1 MNDHV
6 AEPFRSILNA
16 AIRPEPIEA
25 PLPVTVRDLR
35 KYRRIESDVMQE
47 LAEELTDAGH
57 SIDAGTL
64 AWAYNLARFK
74 IRRRVERE
82 GK

>member
-1 MNDHV
+1 MSDLHSHI
-6 AEPFRSILNA
+6 A
-16 AIRPEPIEA
+16 PEPIEA

-35 KYRRIESDVMQE
+35 KYRRIESDVFAS

-57 SIDAGTL
+57 AIDAGSL
-64 AWAYNLARFK
+64 AWAYHMAQFK
-74 IRRRVERE
+74 IRRSVERG